1 MEQGKISVVVPVY
14 NGAKWIEECVKS
26 VQAQTWT
33 NWEMLI
39 LDDRSSDGTDRI
51 AQKMAEEDSRIRFV
65 ERRKK
70 GVSSAILD
78 DRSSDGTDRIAQK
91 MAEEDSRIR
100 FVERRKKGV
109 SSARNQ
115 GIEETDGEFLTFVDA
130 DDKLDARMFEVLADC
145 LEKENS
151 EIAVCDY
158 YRNQGIEET
167 DGEFLTFV
175 DADDKLDARM
185 FEVLAD
191 CLEKE
196 NSEIAVCDYYRW
208 DGTENGLCDRSGR
221 KIEESY
227 AVKAKAVSGRFTV
240 DRDAYVGQYLL
251 HGNTRCWS
259 VLYRRS
265 AVANVRFREDL
276 TIGEDTGRFTVD
288 RDAYVGQ
295 YLLHGNTRC
304 WSVLYRRSAVANVRF
319 REDLTIGEDM
329 MFLVDLMPGLK
340 RITLTDYRGYFYR
353 INESGAML
361 RPFTLSYMDEIKGWK
376 LACEKIS
383 AGWPEQKARV
393 NSILAV
399 SAMLAA
405 GKLSRL
411 SAKERA
417 KYREQAAE
425 CREAVRQALR
435 VPGAK
440 EELPEGYRVKTA
452 LYTLCPAMYLR
463 LYHIWKKE

>member
-1 MEQGKISVVVPVY
+1 
-14 NGAKWIEECVKS
+14 
-26 VQAQTWT
+26 
-33 NWEMLI
+33 
-39 LDDRSSDGTDRI
+39 
-51 AQKMAEEDSRIRFV
+51 
-65 ERRKK
+65 
-70 GVSSAILD
+70 
-78 DRSSDGTDRIAQK
+78 

-145 LEKENS
+145 LEKEKQ
-151 EIAVCDY
+151 
-158 YRNQGIEET
+158 RNRCVRLLQMGR
-167 DGEFLTFV
+167 DGER
-175 DADDKLDARM
+175 AMRP
-185 FEVLAD
+185 ER
-191 CLEKE
+191 KE
-196 NSEIAVCDYYRW
+196 DRGELCGESRCFTRAV
-208 DGTENGLCDRSGR
+208 
-221 KIEESY
+221 
-227 AVKAKAVSGRFTV
+227 
-240 DRDAYVGQYLL
+240 
-251 HGNTRCWS
+251 HGGP
-259 VLYRRS
+259 RRH
-265 AVANVRFREDL
+265 
-276 TIGEDTGRFTVD
+276 
-288 RDAYVGQ
+288 VGQ

-329 MFLVDLMPGLK
+329 MFLVESDAGLK

-353 INESGAML
+353 INENGAML

-425 CREAVRQALR
+425 CRRRCGRRSGFREQRKSCR
-435 VPGAK
+435 KDIG
-440 EELPEGYRVKTA
+440 
-452 LYTLCPAMYLR
+452 
-463 LYHIWKKE
+463 

>member
-33 NWEMLI
+33 NWEL
-39 LDDRSSDGTDRI
+39 L
-51 AQKMAEEDSRIRFV
+51 
-65 ERRKK
+65 
-70 GVSSAILD
+70 ILD

-151 EIAVCDY
+151 E
-158 YRNQGIEET
+158 
-167 DGEFLTFV
+167 
-175 DADDKLDARM
+175 M
-185 FEVLAD
+185 
-191 CLEKE
+191 
-196 NSEIAVCDYYRW
+196 AVCDYYRW
-208 DGTENGLCDRSGR
+208 DGTENVLCDRSGR

-227 AVKAKAVSGRFTV
+227 TVKAEA
-240 DRDAYVGQYLL
+240 LP
-251 HGNTRCWS
+251 
-259 VLYRRS
+259 
-265 AVANVRFREDL
+265 
-276 TIGEDTGRFTVD
+276 GRFTVD

-329 MFLVDLMPGLK
+329 MFLVDLMSGLK

-353 INESGAML
+353 INENGAML

-383 AGWPEQKARV
+383 AGWPEGAGQQYPCGICDARSGKAFQTFCKGAGKIQGTGGR
-393 NSILAV
+393 
-399 SAMLAA
+399 MPGGGAA
-405 GKLSRL
+405 GAPGPGGKGRTAGRISG
-411 SAKERA
+411 KNG
-417 KYREQAAE
+417 
-425 CREAVRQALR
+425 AVYA
-435 VPGAK
+435 VPGA
-440 EELPEGYRVKTA
+440 V
-452 LYTLCPAMYLR
+452 PAAVSYLEKGVNSDER
-463 LYHIWKKE
+463 

>member
-33 NWEMLI
+33 NWEML
-39 LDDRSSDGTDRI
+39 
-51 AQKMAEEDSRIRFV
+51 
-65 ERRKK
+65 
-70 GVSSAILD
+70 ILD

-158 YRNQGIEET
+158 YR
-167 DGEFLTFV
+167 
-175 DADDKLDARM
+175 
-185 FEVLAD
+185 
-191 CLEKE
+191 
-196 NSEIAVCDYYRW
+196 W

-227 AVKAKAVSGRFTV
+227 AVKA
-240 DRDAYVGQYLL
+240 DALP
-251 HGNTRCWS
+251 
-259 VLYRRS
+259 
-265 AVANVRFREDL
+265 
-276 TIGEDTGRFTVD
+276 GRFTVD

-435 VPGAK
+435 VPGAR